1 MFETLFGGEIPR
13 FFVAFLITLGL
24 IGATAWAVRRFGTAR
39 LGGASTRART
49 REPRL
54 AVVDRASVEEGR
66 QLILVRRDNVEHLL
80 VIGGPTDVAAE
91 ANIVRAAS
99 AAGEVMLLRP
109 PATAGPLPR
118 APLQESGFHPL
129 PAPMAA
135 LPRPA
140 PRMKPVPDEP
150 AIAMFPPP
158 HTEPT
163 SRPAR
168 EPLAALAE
176 EIVARS
182 IALGNR
188 AVGTA
193 PPHPVEPRAPS
204 MQPAAAETAAAADQS
219 LAKLAH
225 RLGAALRKAGAAGR
239 MNVRQFL
246 SEGRP
251 YADKGSER

>member
-13 FFVAFLITLGL
+13 FFVAFLITFGL

-54 AVVDRASVEEGR
+54 AVVDRASVEGGR

-80 VIGGPTDVAAE
+80 VIGGPTDVVAE

-99 AAGEVMLLRP
+99 AAGEAMLLRP

-150 AIAMFPPP
+150 AMQCFHPRTP
-158 HTEPT
+158 
-163 SRPAR
+163 
-168 EPLAALAE
+168 
-176 EIVARS
+176 
-182 IALGNR
+182 NR
-188 AVGTA
+188 
-193 PPHPVEPRAPS
+193 PRARRVSRWPRWPKKS
-204 MQPAAAETAAAADQS
+204 WPGPLRWATARWALHHRIRSSHARRRWS
-219 LAKLAH
+219 LLPR
-225 RLGAALRKAGAAGR
+225 RLPPQLTKASRSWPIASGQR
-239 MNVRQFL
+239 
-246 SEGRP
+246 
-251 YADKGSER
+251 YARRGLPEE